1 MSINDVINFLA
12 AAVVAGTP
20 ILFATLGGIIT
31 ERVGHINLGIEGM
44 MLLGAVIGF
53 IAGFNTG
60 SPLLALGAAM
70 IAGAFGALV
79 YAVLTV
85 SLRANQVVSGLTLTI
100 FGTGLA
106 SFLGKSV
113 MGQVTPENIQSFF
126 GKFEVPLL
134 SKIPFLG
141 PIFFKQDPFVYL
153 GYIAAVIL
161 GLFIYNTAL
170 GLNLRSVGENP
181 GAADAASINV
191 NLYKYV
197 CILIG
202 GALCGLGGAYLSLV
216 YVPAWQDNITAGRGW
231 IAVAIIIFAAWNP
244 YKAIFGSF
252 LFGGLSIVGYR
263 LQGTSIAISQYLL
276 DMLPYVV
283 TIVVLVFSSLNKNR
297 RKGSPKALGN
307 AYYREER

>member
-1 MSINDVINFLA
+1 MNHIVNFLA

-53 IAGFNTG
+53 IAGYNTA
-60 SPLLALGAAM
+60 SPILALLAAM

-100 FGTGLA
+100 FGSGLA

-113 MGQVTPENIQSFF
+113 MGQVTPDNIQKFF
-126 GKFEVPLL
+126 GKFEIPLL
-134 SKIPFLG
+134 SKIPFIG

-153 GYIAAVIL
+153 GYIVAVLLGIL
-161 GLFIYNTAL
+161 IYNTAL
-170 GLNLRSVGENP
+170 GLNLRAIGENP

-197 CILIG
+197 CLLVG

-244 YKAIFGSF
+244 YKAIFGSY

-263 LQGTSIAISQYLL
+263 LQGTSIAVSQYLL
-276 DMLPYVV
+276 DMLPYLV
-283 TIVVLVFSSLNKNR
+283 TIVVLIFASLNKNR

-307 AYYREER
+307 SYFREER

>member
-1 MSINDVINFLA
+1 MSGLEAFLA

-53 IAGFNTG
+53 MAGYSTG
-60 SPLLALGAAM
+60 SPVLALLAAMAA
-70 IAGAFGALV
+70 GGCGALI

-113 MGQVTPENIQSFF
+113 MGQVTPEKIQNFF
-126 GKFEVPLL
+126 GKFEVPML
-134 SKIPFLG
+134 SKIPFIG

-153 GYIAAVIL
+153 GYIAAIL
-161 GLFIYNTAL
+161 LGIFIYNTAI
-170 GLNLRSVGENP
+170 GLNIRSIGENP

-191 NLYKYV
+191 NLYKYA
-197 CILIG
+197 CITLG

-216 YVPAWQDNITAGRGW
+216 YVPAWQDNITSGRGW
-231 IAVAIIIFAAWNP
+231 IAVALIIFATWNP

-276 DMLPYVV
+276 DMLPYFV
-283 TIVVLVFSSLNKNR
+283 TIIVLVFSSLNKNR

-307 AYYREER
+307 PYFREER